1 MRGFCRNYLCSSI
14 PQRSF
19 GIGLIMAV
27 CTLSAFV
34 QCSDVPGS
42 SAPVAEATVPVTEP
56 KPEAQAMNVA
66 TVSLPS
72 NDTFIKVS
80 KEAMA
85 SVVNISSSRKVG
97 QSKES
102 QQSPFFNDPFFRRFF
117 GEEFEEKFKQPRQRK
132 EQGLGSGVIVR
143 ADGYIV
149 TNNHVVEKA
158 DELTVLFSDKR
169 KFPAKLI
176 GTDPKTDL
184 AVIKVE
190 ATGLPTLPWGN
201 SGALQVGEMV
211 LAVGNPFGL
220 NQTVTMGIISA
231 VGRANMG
238 IVDYENFIQTDAAI
252 NPGNSGGALVNLS
265 GQLIGIN
272 TAIFSQTGGYMGIG
286 FAIPSRMVKNVM
298 ESLIGHGKVIRGWL
312 GVSIQELTH
321 DLAEQFHVPNTAGAL
336 VGDVFADSPA
346 GRAGVQRGDIIRHF
360 NEKPVKDPTHLR
372 SLVAE
377 TPPNSEI
384 SLSVWR
390 DGEERELNV
399 DIGEMPKNVTALSS
413 RSEGQSTGKH
423 VLSGITVQAVPSGQN
438 SDDRGVLLSHV
449 ETDSPADRA
458 GLRKSDILLE
468 VNREAIRTIDD
479 FDTVASDLEETTSV
493 LVLLKRGS
501 RTIFLTIKP

>member
-1 MRGFCRNYLCSSI
+1 
-14 PQRSF
+14 
-19 GIGLIMAV
+19 MAV

-438 SDDRGVLLSHV
+438 SDDRGVLISHV